1 MSSLQV
7 TNEARMDVFLKAFAK
22 TGTIYGAINAVSKAH
37 DSGRG
42 VPKLSRTVVYNWKR
56 ENYLGFADRLI
67 EAGHEFREYL
77 ESLALDHAAA
87 LKPGQNPTMLL
98 GLLNANYPEK
108 WRRSEG
114 VAGADDPREA
124 LAGVRIKLKELK
136 NSGDLTVEVI
146 AGNGASSH
154 VARATDSAEPSGISD
169 RRESPE

>member
-37 DSGRG
+37 DSGGG

-77 ESLALDHAAA
+77 ESLALDHASA
-87 LKPGQNPTMLL
+87 LKPGQNPTMILA
-98 GLLNANYPEK
+98 LLNANYSEK
-108 WRRSEG
+108 WRRNEIQG
-114 VAGADDPREA
+114 GDDPRES
-124 LAGVRIKLKELK
+124 LAAVRVKLKELQ
-136 NSGDLTVEVI
+136 GATVEVDVI
-146 AGNGASSH
+146 AGARSH
-154 VARATDSAEPSGISD
+154 VAPATDSAEPSGISD